1 MRSQAVDQALDQRRA
16 FTRACSGDSL
26 LGDDVAGHRVA
37 TVEGHSR
44 EPIARGALRDVLD
57 RVLLSKGRRDR
68 ETVVLANED
77 LRELVDG
84 REVEGLVRV
93 AFRARAL
100 AVAGHQD
107 LVGAVHLQGVSH
119 ARASHQLCRHGRP
132 ARRDVEPRIREMTR
146 CLLAAGCRVRRL
158 REHREHEVEWCH
170 SHAHAQDDIAVVRGR
185 PVVLRL

>member
-1 MRSQAVDQALDQRRA
+1 PLFVLGDLFRAQDALIEEALLEPLETIVLREKLDLLLGPVAALVVLGRMRSQAIDQALDQRRA

-26 LGDDVAGHRVA
+26 LGDDVAGHRVT
-37 TVEGHSR
+37 TVERHSR

-57 RVLLSKGRRDR
+57 RVFLSKGRRDR

-100 AVAGHQD
+100 AVAG
-107 LVGAVHLQGVSH
+107 
-119 ARASHQLCRHGRP
+119 
-132 ARRDVEPRIREMTR
+132 
-146 CLLAAGCRVRRL
+146 
-158 REHREHEVEWCH
+158 
-170 SHAHAQDDIAVVRGR
+170 
-185 PVVLRL
+185 